1 MICHSIATSNE
12 HKYKQNMEK
21 LGGLVQNDPSN
32 QEALKVLEMYT
43 HSNFM
48 EIREMVAIRGV
59 REFYNRAISYTIEKK
74 RDVLAFDLIS
84 FSQEMNFHLVI
95 HSSDMDRLIQNQL
108 YAVIEQLIFSHCEFK
123 MKLSQLDRDELL

>member
-1 MICHSIATSNE
+1 
-12 HKYKQNMEK
+12 MEK

-74 RDVLAFDLIS
+74 RDVLAFDLIT
-84 FSQEMNFHLVI
+84 FS
-95 HSSDMDRLIQNQL
+95 
-108 YAVIEQLIFSHCEFK
+108 
-123 MKLSQLDRDELL
+123 